1 MAVTLN
7 FEMITLKAKWIP
19 KKWTT
24 SSIFV
29 GVTFYSDHVPTMPSA
44 RSLTKASGI
53 RWWSRMGSS
62 ISSTVRVMNLSFVP
76 FIDSVNG
83 VCHVGHVMS
92 PTFPQWSTFLRRIWR
107 PATCLTCAICKYAH
121 DVRGYW
127 SEGYLHLAD
136 RILLV
141 GSSWHKSRPNF
152 VSAFRG
158 FNSTGFSGLLT
169 FFIPLDS
176 PWNALQLCFWVRD
189 NQTKFSSANSRQS
202 FSARRRHRLLTPR
215 NSRISGR
222 TFHLI
227 DSDSKDLW

>member
-1 MAVTLN
+1 MAFVMWVTWWARHSPNGRHSCAEFGDRLPAWLVRYAN
-7 FEMITLKAKWIP
+7 MPMTFEDTGQRDI
-19 KKWTT
+19 
-24 SSIFV
+24 
-29 GVTFYSDHVPTMPSA
+29 
-44 RSLTKASGI
+44 
-53 RWWSRMGSS
+53 
-62 ISSTVRVMNLSFVP
+62 
-76 FIDSVNG
+76 
-83 VCHVGHVMS
+83 C
-92 PTFPQWSTFLRRIWR
+92 IWR
-107 PATCLTCAICKYAH
+107 IAFFL
-121 DVRGYW
+121 
-127 SEGYLHLAD
+127 LAA
-136 RILLV
+136 V
-141 GSSWHKSRPNF
+141 GTKVGQNF

-227 DSDSKDLW
+227 DSDSKDFW